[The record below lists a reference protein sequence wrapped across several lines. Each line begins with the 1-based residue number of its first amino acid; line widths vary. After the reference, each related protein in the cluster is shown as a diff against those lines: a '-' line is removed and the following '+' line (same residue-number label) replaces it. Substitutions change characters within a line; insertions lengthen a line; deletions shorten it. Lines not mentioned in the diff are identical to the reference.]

1 MIQGAPE
8 SVKMFLDATNL
19 EESLYVNTRAQR
31 ETWTLQSAPDIQDI
45 IEAIKRRG
53 IEFVFF
59 DVFRTLWEGN
69 ENDNQETAKVLAA
82 ATKISREGNCQVCIV
97 HHLSKSEKGT
107 IFDRARGGG
116 INGWKEW
123 GLGISVE
130 NPDSPPKEVIRKI
143 HFHTKADCAALPVYF
158 KITGDE
164 PELRLEQIDVPE
176 QVFSSHSKKKKEG
189 RI

>member
-1 MIQGAPE
+1 
-8 SVKMFLDATNL
+8 
-19 EESLYVNTRAQR
+19 
-31 ETWTLQSAPDIQDI
+31 
-45 IEAIKRRG
+45 
-53 IEFVFF
+53 
-59 DVFRTLWEGN
+59 
-69 ENDNQETAKVLAA
+69 VLAA